1 MVPRYAFWVFQA
13 DWLTDH
19 PYVIIG
25 AVIVIAFVL
34 ASRYLGL
41 GRRG

>member
-1 MVPRYAFWVFQA
+1 MVPYYALCVFQA

-19 PYVIIG
+19 PIVMIG
-25 AVIVIAFVL
+25 AFVL
-34 ASRYLGL
+34 IVLVLARRYLER

>member
-1 MVPRYAFWVFQA
+1 MVPCCALCVFQA

-19 PYVIIG
+19 PGVIIG
-25 AVIVIAFVL
+25 VFVVIVLVL
-34 ASRYLGL
+34 ARRYLER

>member
-1 MVPRYAFWVFQA
+1 MVPRYALWVFQA

-19 PYVIIG
+19 PYVVIG
-25 AVIVIAFVL
+25 AVIVIALVL
-34 ASRYLGL
+34 ASRYLER